1 MNRAGFT
8 VSLLLA
14 APLSLLFALRFGS
27 LDTDWTSLWQALTG
41 ATPDLAAAAIL
52 ELRLP
57 RAIAAFAVGGMLAL
71 AGALLQVMLRNP
83 LADPYILGISGGAA
97 VAALSAL
104 LLGLSGFWVNV
115 GARAARCCR
124 CSWSSV

>member
-97 VAALSAL
+97 VAALSACC
-104 LLGLSGFWVNV
+104 SGSR
-115 GARAARCCR
+115 GSGSTSARSAARCCR
-124 CSWSSV
+124 CSWSSG